1 MTTVKDVAKRAGV
14 SVATVSRVLSG
25 NSYVSEES
33 RARVLEA
40 IDTLHY
46 RVDQVARSLRRRRSN
61 LIGFIVS
68 TIENVF
74 FTEAAHAAE
83 QIAHQ
88 RGYHLIVCNTDENPQ
103 QERSYI
109 ELLDQQLVAG
119 IILAP
124 AWGDAPYLKSYLDSH
139 LPIVLINRR
148 LEHLACS
155 SITSNDEETSEECVG
170 YLIQQGKRRIAAI
183 TGLPNVYTT
192 VSRLRGY
199 TTALTKAGLPVDPEI
214 IVSGLANLD
223 GGYAATR
230 QLLNHTRP
238 PDALFVFNNVMVQG
252 AIMALQDVGVQWPDV
267 VDVAGFGAFKTARLY
282 RPPLTLIEQPA
293 REMGRRAAEMLI
305 TLVEGVAEHAQEIA
319 ADASTESRKRPRAE
333 RHNNGLQAKTSE
345 QPVRHIVLENH
356 IIRRDEWGQAWVTNQ
371 QDGHTP
377 HRRPLNPAIES

>member
-1 MTTVKDVAKRAGV
+1 MTTIKDVAKRAGV

-33 RARVLEA
+33 RSRVLEA

-46 RVDQVARSLRRRRSN
+46 RIDQVARSLRRRRSN

-83 QIAHQ
+83 QVAKQ
-88 RGYHLIVCNTDENPQ
+88 RGYHLIVCNTDEDPQ
-103 QERSYI
+103 QEKSYI

-124 AWGDAPYLKSYLDSH
+124 AWGDAPYLQSYLNNYF
-139 LPIVLINRR
+139 PIVLINRR
-148 LEHLACS
+148 IENLACS
-155 SITSNDEETSEECVG
+155 SITSNDEEAAEQCVN
-170 YLIQQGKRRIAAI
+170 YLVEQGKRRIAAI

-199 TTALTKAGLPVDPEI
+199 TNALIKAGLPLDPEI
-214 IVSGLANLD
+214 IVSGQANLE
-223 GGYAATR
+223 GGYAAAQ
-230 QLLNHTRP
+230 QLVSLPEP
-238 PDALFVFNNVMVQG
+238 PDALFVFNNVMVHG
-252 AIMALQDVGVQWPDV
+252 AIMALQDMGVQWPDPI
-267 VDVAGFGAFKTARLY
+267 DVAGFGAFKTARLY

-305 TLVEGVAEHAQEIA
+305 TMVEGATDNALTPGTNERSDAHPPRRNRTRTEHGS
-319 ADASTESRKRPRAE
+319 DS
-333 RHNNGLQAKTSE
+333 LQVEVPE
-345 QPVRHIVLENH
+345 QVVRHIVLENR
-356 IIRRDEWGQAWVTNQ
+356 IIYRDDWSQ
-371 QDGHTP
+371 QWP
-377 HRRPLNPAIES
+377 KQIRVSQPPVES